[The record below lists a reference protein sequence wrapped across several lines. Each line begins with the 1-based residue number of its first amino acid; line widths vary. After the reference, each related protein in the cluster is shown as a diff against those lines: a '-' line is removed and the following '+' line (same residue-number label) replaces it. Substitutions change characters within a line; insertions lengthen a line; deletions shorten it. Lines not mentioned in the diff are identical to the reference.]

1 MVIHSG
7 WCFVARASTA
17 REIESFTLRSERQN
31 FLAQGER
38 FEQVVCGLFGGAL
51 GAVGAFEH
59 PTQLALAE
67 LPQCAPHAQVNV
79 EGAAVRAKWICRFVS
94 CRHGESL
101 PGHARAVEWGSLELL
116 QQAPADPA
124 HHGDGLAVADRLVA
138 GAVWAFTGRLAA
150 PGDQRV
156 VVGHTLEAFAL
167 DGSKAA
173 HR

>member
-59 PTQLALAE
+59 PIQLALAE
-67 LPQCAPHAQVNV
+67 LPQCAAHAQVNV
-79 EGAAVRAKWICRFVS
+79 EGAAVRAKWICRFVF
-94 CRHGESL
+94 CG
-101 PGHARAVEWGSLELL
+101 
-116 QQAPADPA
+116 
-124 HHGDGLAVADRLVA
+124 HGDTCEVDLKDSTV
-138 GAVWAFTGRLAA
+138 
-150 PGDQRV
+150 GDEH
-156 VVGHTLEAFAL
+156 GFANNKSGPL
-167 DGSKAA
+167 HMRA
-173 HR
+173 